1 MGKPVRFQARN
12 AKPESDFK
20 RAARRWMK
28 LAYGPYIFQ
37 LSIAGGPYQR
47 AGSPDDVFCIRSLFV
62 AIEWK
67 APAEVAGRKPRI
79 GPRQAEVIAEIL
91 SAGGRAGA
99 VSCWDELKEL
109 LVGIEPVQRGMEL

>member
-1 MGKPVRFQARN
+1 MQKPFRFESRN
-12 AKPESDFK
+12 QRPESQFK
-20 RAARRWMK
+20 KAARAWMK

-37 LSIAGGPYQR
+37 LAIAGGPYQR
-47 AGSPDDVFCIRSLFV
+47 AGSPDDVFSIRGLFV

-79 GPRQAEVIAEIL
+79 GPRQAEVIAEIR

-99 VSCWDELKEL
+99 VSCWQELKEL
-109 LVGIEPVQRGMEL
+109 LAGIEPAQRGMEI